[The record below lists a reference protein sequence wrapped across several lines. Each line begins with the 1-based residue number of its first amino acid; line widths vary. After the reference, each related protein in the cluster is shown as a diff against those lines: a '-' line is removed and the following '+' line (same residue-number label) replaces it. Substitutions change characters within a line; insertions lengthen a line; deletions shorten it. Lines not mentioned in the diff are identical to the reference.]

1 MPGGQANIILQNIV
15 LLSGWAERLAAIA
28 QEPEYE
34 CILVPSEIAG
44 MATKKQADSLQ
55 VGEAVKSG
63 DFSELTIQQ
72 VQKIAQANK
81 IGIARTKSD
90 FVKLLKPHE
99 PFVDFDSIKGVEL
112 KALIKKHK
120 IGALRSKEELID
132 LLKQK
137 AGQAPQLGPELTAQK
152 IASLKSEVTKGC
164 NNVWD
169 SGFDDFVHIQEKMQS
184 VKSSLTELKPLIPE
198 EDFKVLQAQYQQMQ
212 KAFWE
217 SKKSLKGSAIKK
229 IAQEHKILHYQWAS
243 KEDLVTIM
251 TSDDPLTI
259 AAVQKNIEVKW
270 LKWSEKHGKP
280 IASSTPQPTL
290 KPKPFKPKT
299 PEIIPTPSTSP
310 VKKPVDWV
318 EIDDAWEKFASSHP
332 FKFQGRAEIEGAHT
346 KYFFIDESGAKWLFK
361 PAEEFRALGD
371 EVAYMIGRLIDPEA
385 VEVRFIRLQVPGST
399 SPKTGSIQ
407 KWRTDLK
414 ADFDFRNI
422 PVEKLSASEIEQLQR
437 EHVIDWLISNHDA
450 HMKQFL
456 RTQDNR
462 VLGIDK
468 GQIFK
473 FLGDDELS
481 IIYHP
486 NGAFGES
493 EPFYNTLMRAWRDGK
508 IEMNLQS
515 TYRHIAE
522 IEKLTDDA
530 YRELL
535 RPYAEGRFKNQK
547 LKLKQFYETALARK
561 NNLRSDFEE
570 FYTRLLREKTGNAKA
585 IFKFETGVSGTRGKE
600 FAGGRLPKDAE
611 KWIEDINAAGWQ
623 GRTLPVDVEDIE
635 DQNVLFF
642 TEDFKGQ
649 PRTIARMKIRPEA
662 ESKLLKV
669 LREQGQWSKN
679 TKRIG
684 MPLEQDIFYDDI
696 LAAVKTINHHI
707 TKGDY
712 KFNGETVAKALTSH
726 KTKLKKLA
734 ASGDKDLSSLA
745 KSYTKMLN
753 EIAESQKHGGKV
765 KIKEFKQYVRRYDE
779 GLSKEPLKSNLRVE
793 MRNEIRMDKK
803 TVRQGRITVEEENV
817 NLSKLCCGSKNKG
830 LEYEIDF
837 GDGVTGIYRP
847 WEGSNYYAHQGVLEL
862 RITDRCTVQTMENLQ
877 GSLDRLGINASLAT
891 PADAE
896 SLYLTKMAYIL
907 KEDNTPKWKG
917 LLKKLEAGHASAS
930 ERVQALRQYWANELG
945 VDDVAKIPGY
955 DPEGRF
961 SIMHSTWKQRKQ
973 AGYRLQERF
982 DITDEMLEREMKDY
996 YLYHNITHSRGNMG
1010 NFIDD
1015 ILSNNGAMVS
1025 TMEKMRSGVPVGGMS
1040 PESDM
1045 STGGANYFFTRIRQL
1060 KSDQSASEGLY
1071 FKKNLLRRMDAITYD
1086 GDKFGRVTG
1095 NTVRN
1100 NRLSKIDDWKSI
1112 AKRRGSDE
1120 TIFKNNVTLLD
1131 NIDMIVT
1138 SSESERRAVIQAFKK
1153 HGISK
1158 LPDGRPVSSIV
1169 QAR

>member
-1 MPGGQANIILQNIV
+1 MV
-15 LLSGWAERLAAIA
+15 LLPGWAERLSAAA
-28 QEPEYE
+28 QLSDYE

-44 MATKKQADSLQ
+44 LAAKKQTDSLQ

-63 DFSELTIQQ
+63 DFSKLTIQQ
-72 VQKIAQANK
+72 VQKIAQANS

-99 PFVDFDSIKGVEL
+99 PFVDFDSIKGAEL

-132 LLKQK
+132 LIKQK
-137 AGQAPQLGPELTAQK
+137 AGKALQLGPELTAQK
-152 IASLKSEVTKGC
+152 IAALKSEVTKGC
-164 NNVWD
+164 NNVWE
-169 SGFDDFVHIQEKMQS
+169 SGFDNFVQIQQKMQS

-198 EDFKVLQAQYQQMQ
+198 EDFKALQAQYEQMQ
-212 KAFWE
+212 KAFLE

-243 KEDLVTIM
+243 KEELVTIM

-270 LKWSEKHGKP
+270 LKWSEKHGKKVTTE
-280 IASSTPQPTL
+280 IPQPAT
-290 KPKPFKPKT
+290 KPKFTKPKT
-299 PEIIPTPSTSP
+299 PEPIATPSSLP
-310 VKKPVDWV
+310 VKKPVDWA
-318 EIDDAWEKFASSHP
+318 EADDAWEKFVSGHP
-332 FKFQGRAEIEGAHT
+332 FKYQGRAEIEGAHT
-346 KYFFIDESGAKWLFK
+346 KYFFTDESGAKWLFK

-371 EVAYMIGRLIDPEA
+371 EVAYKIGRLIDPEA
-385 VEVRFIRLQVPGST
+385 VEVRFIRLQVPGAT

-422 PVEKLSASEIEQLQR
+422 PVEKMTASEIEQLQR
-437 EHVIDWLISNHDA
+437 EHVVDWLISNHDA

-456 RTQDNR
+456 RTVD
-462 VLGIDK
+462 DK
-468 GQIFK
+468 ILAVDKSQLYK
-473 FLGDDELS
+473 FLGDDKLS
-481 IIYHP
+481 IDYHP

-493 EPFYNTLMRAWRDGK
+493 EPFYNTLMRAWREGK
-508 IEMNLQS
+508 IEINLQS
-515 TYRHIAE
+515 TYRPIFE

-547 LKLKQFYETALARK
+547 LKLKQFYETAIARK
-561 NNLRSDFEE
+561 NNLRNDFEE
-570 FYTRLLREKTGNAKA
+570 FYTRLLQEKTGDAKA
-585 IFKFETGVSGTRGKE
+585 IFKFETGVSGARGKE
-600 FAGGRLPKDAE
+600 LTGGRLPKDAE
-611 KWIEDINAAGWQ
+611 MWIDDINEAGWQ
-623 GRTLPVDVEDIE
+623 GRTLPVDVDDIE
-635 DQNVLFF
+635 DQNVLIF

-649 PRTIARMKIRPEA
+649 PRTIARMKIRPDA
-662 ESKLLKV
+662 EKKLLKV
-669 LREQGQWSKN
+669 LQDQAQWSKSAGQ
-679 TKRIG
+679 IG
-684 MPLEQDIFYDDI
+684 APLEQDIFYDDI

-712 KFNGETVAKALTSH
+712 KFNGETVTKALTSH
-726 KTKLKKLA
+726 KIELKKLA
-734 ASGDKDLSSLA
+734 ASGDKDISGMA
-745 KSYTKMLN
+745 KSYLN
-753 EIAESQKHGGKV
+753 TLDAIAESQKQGGKI
-765 KIKEFKQYVRRYDE
+765 KIREFQQYVRRHDD
-779 GLSKEPLKSNLRVE
+779 GLLKTPAKSNLRVE
-793 MRNEIRMDKK
+793 TRNEIRLDKK
-803 TVRQGRITVEEENV
+803 TVQHGRITVEEENV
-817 NLSKLCCGSKNKG
+817 NLSKLSCGFNNKG

-837 GDGVTGIYRP
+837 SDGVTGIYRP

-862 RITDRCTVQTMENLQ
+862 RITDRCTMQTVENLL

-891 PADAE
+891 SADAE

-930 ERVQALRQYWANELG
+930 ERVQALRQYWATELG
-945 VDDVAKIPGY
+945 GDDVAKIPGY

-996 YLYHNITHSRGNMG
+996 YLYHNITHSRGNMS
-1010 NFIDD
+1010 NLIDD
-1015 ILSNNGAMVS
+1015 ILNNNGAMVS

-1045 STGGANYFFTRIRQL
+1045 STGGANYFFTRIRYV
-1060 KSDQSASEGLY
+1060 KPGQSASEGLY

-1086 GDKFGRVTG
+1086 CDKFGRVTG
-1095 NTVRN
+1095 NTVRDH
-1100 NRLSKIDDWKSI
+1100 RLSKIDDWKTI
-1112 AKRRGSDE
+1112 ARHRGSDE

-1131 NIDMIVT
+1131 NIDIIVT
-1138 SSESERRAVIQAFKK
+1138 SSESDRKAVIQAFKK
-1153 HGISK
+1153 HGITS
-1158 LPDGRPVSSIV
+1158 LPDGRQVSSIV